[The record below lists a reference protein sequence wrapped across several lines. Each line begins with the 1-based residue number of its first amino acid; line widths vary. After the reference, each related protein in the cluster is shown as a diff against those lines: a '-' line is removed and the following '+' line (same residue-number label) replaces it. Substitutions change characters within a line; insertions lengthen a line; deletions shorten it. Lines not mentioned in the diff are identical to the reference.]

1 MGRHGHGQ
9 YSCNGEE
16 EERGKRKEE
25 RVESNKLWKIILAER
40 LFGQS
45 TILLILYYSVLVV
58 AEHSLS
64 LSSRN

>member
-1 MGRHGHGQ
+1 MGMV
-9 YSCNGEE
+9 SIVVM
-16 EERGKRKEE
+16 ERKRREGRGKEE